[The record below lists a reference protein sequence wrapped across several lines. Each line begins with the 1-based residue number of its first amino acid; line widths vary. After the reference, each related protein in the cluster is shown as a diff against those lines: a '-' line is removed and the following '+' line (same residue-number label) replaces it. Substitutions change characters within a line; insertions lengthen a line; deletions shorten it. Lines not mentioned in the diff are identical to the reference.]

1 MSNATFATND
11 TGNTGTTT
19 GRGSVRSRARERGAA
34 IEWGLDKWVLGPMK
48 ALFGGRRIMPVR
60 KRQTSDGFS
69 IDEDANGGNDIRAG
83 SGSGSGSGRTDV
95 GTGVGSGTVG
105 SSWRSWWAHS
115 VGRSRGTSSSE
126 RSSRGKRTRA
136 RTGSDT
142 TRAPTRMPSDHDEQ
156 DLEGHVYGPVAGPGL
171 GGVGG
176 SRDPGPY
183 APISNPWSPPD
194 DEDRENVI
202 FDYRNYG
209 DPWDQ
214 NNHNRHP
221 PHTLAV
227 NTDPTDNH
235 DRREN
240 ESNEAPPSVIL
251 ISKTGE
257 NFSIN
262 THSALSPSVS
272 MSVST
277 PHPTSSGKSGRA
289 SKGSMTGTASGS
301 GHSGP
306 GPGEASGSGS
316 GQRGGPPSSWERR
329 DVRQDTVM
337 SIGTEATVGSG
348 VASQSNL
355 PGARGARSRV
365 PPILQPSLP
374 SPPLPSAFG
383 TGQGRSSSPPPML
396 RKADGNEYGPANMAQ
411 PLEDGGVQVM
421 RGAGGG
427 TIGTVKSIATDAT
440 ARSGTLSPSASF
452 AFTSGPSSYA
462 QGQGQGRKGAYGVG
476 GGAGGPGNAGRIRP
490 GTIDTLG
497 TEATFST
504 KATNGSSQSS
514 THGGGQGSSLFTSAS
529 FSKSSSAHATSMP
542 AVEASVGR
550 ADGVYGKGEVEVQSP
565 KDMEDWPKASG
576 TVKQRDRSSV
586 EVVPPTPAAWRE
598 DVS

>member
-11 TGNTGTTT
+11 TENTGGTT
-19 GRGSVRSRARERGAA
+19 GRGSVRSRARARGAA
-34 IEWGLDKWVLGPMK
+34 IEWGLDKWILGPMK

-69 IDEDANGGNDIRAG
+69 IDEDAIGGDGIIAG
-83 SGSGSGSGRTDV
+83 SGSGSGSGRTDAE
-95 GTGVGSGTVG
+95 TGVGSGTAG

-115 VGRSRGTSSSE
+115 VGRSRGTPSSE
-126 RSSRGKRTRA
+126 RSSRGKRTRT
-136 RTGSDT
+136 RNGSDT
-142 TRAPTRMPSDHDEQ
+142 TRITANRASTRMPSDHSEQ
-156 DLEGHVYGPVAGPGL
+156 DLEGHVYGPVSGP
-171 GGVGG
+171 
-176 SRDPGPY
+176 SGPY
-183 APISNPWSPPD
+183 VPVPISNLSSPPD
-194 DEDRENVI
+194 DEDRENII
-202 FDYRNYG
+202 FDYR

-235 DRREN
+235 DHRED

-262 THSALSPSVS
+262 THSALSPSAS

-329 DVRQDTVM
+329 NVRQDTVM

-348 VASQSNL
+348 VAFQSNL

-365 PPILQPSLP
+365 PPILQPSSP
-374 SPPLPSAFG
+374 SPPLPSAFD

-396 RKADGNEYGPANMAQ
+396 RKANGNEYGTTNMAQ
-411 PLEDGGVQVM
+411 PFEDGGVQVT

-427 TIGTVKSIATDAT
+427 TIGTVRSIATDAT
-440 ARSGTLSPSASF
+440 ARSGTLSPSASV
-452 AFTSGPSSYA
+452 AFTSGPSSYP
-462 QGQGQGRKGAYGVG
+462 QGQGQVRKGAYGVG
-476 GGAGGPGNAGRIRP
+476 GGPGGPGNAGRIRP

-497 TEATFST
+497 TEATFTT

-514 THGGGQGSSLFTSAS
+514 THGGGQGSSLFPSAS
-529 FSKSSSAHATSMP
+529 LSKSSNNHATSMP
-542 AVEASVGR
+542 AVEASLR
-550 ADGVYGKGEVEVQSP
+550 RTDGSYGQEEGEVQSP
-565 KDMEDWPKASG
+565 KDMEDWSKASG

-598 DVS
+598 DVSCSF